1 MLVPVRCFTCGK
13 VLGNKMAYYLRRLL
27 EEKFKKEIDINDDDQ
42 EFLDLSLPEFEKT
55 IAGKILDEIGCLR
68 YCCRTV
74 MFTCIDL
81 SEEISY

>member
-13 VLGNKMAYYLRRLL
+13 ILGNKMEYYLRRLL
-27 EEKFKKEIDINDDDQ
+27 EEKFKKEIDINEDDQ

-55 IAGKILDEIGCLR
+55 IAGKILDEIGCIR

>member
-13 VLGNKMAYYLRRLL
+13 IIGNMMEFYLRRLR
-27 EEKFKKEIDINDDDQ
+27 EERFKKEIDMNEDDQ

-55 IAGKILDEIGCLR
+55 IAGKILDEIGCIR

-74 MFTCIDL
+74 LFTCIDL

>member
-13 VLGNKMAYYLRRLL
+13 VLSSIWAYYQRRLR
-27 EEKFKKEIDINDDDQ
+27 EERFKKEIDLNEEEE
-42 EFLDLSLPEFEKT
+42 EFMDLSIPEFDKT
-55 IAGKILDEIGCLR
+55 IAGKILDEIGCVR

-74 MFTCIDL
+74 LFTCIDL

>member
-13 VLGNKMAYYLRRLL
+13 VLANKWEYYLRRLR
-27 EEKFKKEIDINDDDQ
+27 EERFKKEIELDEDEE
-42 EFLDLSLPEFEKT
+42 EFMDLSVAEFQKT
-55 IAGKILDEIGCLR
+55 IAGLILDEIGCVR

-74 MFTCIDL
+74 LFTCIDL

>member
-13 VLGNKMAYYLRRLL
+13 VLGNKWEYYLRRLR
-27 EEKFKKEIDINDDDQ
+27 EERFKKEIELYEDEE
-42 EFLDLSLPEFEKT
+42 EFMDLSVPEFQKT
-55 IAGKILDEIGCLR
+55 IAGKVLDEIGCVR

-74 MFTCIDL
+74 LFTCIDL

>member
-13 VLGNKMAYYLRRLL
+13 VLANKWEYYMTRLR
-27 EEKFKKEIDINDDDQ
+27 EERFKKEIDLADDEP
-42 EFLDLSLPEFEKT
+42 EFLDLSLPELEKT
-55 IAGKILDEIGCLR
+55 IIGKLLDELGLIR
-68 YCCRTV
+68 YCCRTT